1 MESPFLSLVIP
12 CYNEANRIDL
22 LMRGLDEFKQQW
34 DTTFEILLVD
44 DGSTDQTMEKLKQHA
59 SYPLLASYIKIL
71 SQSNTGKGGAL
82 QHGVSMASGEYI
94 LTLDADMATKP
105 IELIQWRAKR
115 KAFYPREILI
125 GSRELNNSQVHDLG
139 YRKFVGNIFNLII
152 RTIVGLRISD
162 TQCGFKLYPREAA
175 KQLFASLQTM
185 GWAHDVE
192 LLKRANLLGYA
203 IIEMPITWNAIEG
216 SKINVLA
223 DSWNMFWEVVKIR
236 GMKTH

>member
-44 DGSTDQTMEKLKQHA
+44 DGSTDQTMEKVKQHA

-125 GSRELNNSQVHDLG
+125 GSRELNNSNVHDLG

-162 TQCGFKLYPREAA
+162 TQCGFKLYPKEAA

-223 DSWNMFWEVVKIR
+223 DSWSMFWEVVKIR
-236 GMKTH
+236 GMKSH

>member
-59 SYPLLASYIKIL
+59 SYTLLAPYIRII

-125 GSRELNNSQVHDLG
+125 GSRELNNSNVHDLG

-162 TQCGFKLYPREAA
+162 TQCGFKLYPKEAA

-223 DSWNMFWEVVKIR
+223 DSWSMFWEVVKIR